1 MTFIITAAL
10 FAAAVYFAIAL
21 IACLHD
27 CLVTRYRRHIAP
39 VIEPNWEEISTEL
52 GALIEASEQALFTTP
67 APTAPVTVELPN
79 SIRGLRDFVRA
90 KSLQD
95 AIKGITGKSVSNLN
109 KDELLE
115 AVELAL
121 A

>member
-10 FAAAVYFAIAL
+10 SAAAVYFAIAL

-39 VIEPNWEEISTEL
+39 VIEPNWEELSTEL
-52 GALIEASEQALFTTP
+52 GELIEATEQALFAP
-67 APTAPVTVELPN
+67 APAIEFPN

-115 AVELAL
+115 AVELAI

>member
-10 FAAAVYFAIAL
+10 SAAAVYFAIAL

-27 CLVTRYRRHIAP
+27 CLVTRYRRQFAP
-39 VIEPNWEEISTEL
+39 
-52 GALIEASEQALFTTP
+52 ALD
-67 APTAPVTVELPN
+67 LPN

-109 KDELLE
+109 KDQLLE
-115 AVELAL
+115 AVQLAI

>member
-1 MTFIITAAL
+1 MTFVIAAV
-10 FAAAVYFAIAL
+10 FVSAAVYFAIAL

-39 VIEPNWEEISTEL
+39 VIEPNWEELSTEL
-52 GALIEASEQALFTTP
+52 GELIEASEQALFTTP
-67 APTAPVTVELPN
+67 APALELPN

-90 KSLQD
+90 ESLQD
-95 AIKGITGKSVSNLN
+95 AIKGITGKSVSNLK

-115 AVELAL
+115 AVELAI

>member
-39 VIEPNWEEISTEL
+39 VIEPNWEELSTEL
-52 GALIEASEQALFTTP
+52 GELIEASEQALFAP
-67 APTAPVTVELPN
+67 APAIELPN

-90 KSLQD
+90 KGLQD

-115 AVELAL
+115 AVQLAI